1 MSDPASPP
9 SAPRDPHGA
18 VVPASAVGTARPGGR
33 TARTRTA
40 VLTAAREIVAET
52 GEAAPSIPAVAE
64 RAGVHA
70 ATIYRRWRTAEALMV
85 DVALD
90 EVDGRSPVPAT
101 GDLRADLTTYAA
113 QFIRDAGRPGGLVL
127 LRALAAGATSPDA
140 GSTDLARLAEPRMQ
154 EFRRLLDA
162 GAARALEPVD
172 LLDLLIA
179 PVRLWAELGAL
190 PEDVEA
196 AAARLAD
203 NAMAVDEHRR
213 G

>member
-1 MSDPASPP
+1 MADSSPTP
-9 SAPRDPHGA
+9 SAPRDPRGA

-33 TARTRTA
+33 TARTRAA

-52 GEAAPSIPAVAE
+52 GEAAE

-90 EVDGRSPVPAT
+90 EVDDRSPVPVT
-101 GDLRADLTTYAA
+101 GDLRADLATYAA
-113 QFIRDAGRPGGLVL
+113 QFIQDSGRPGGLVL
-127 LRALAAGATSPDA
+127 LRALAAGATNPEA
-140 GSTDLARLAEPRMQ
+140 GPTDLARLAEPRMQ

-179 PVRLWAELGAL
+179 PIRLWAELGAL
-190 PEDVEA
+190 PEDVA
-196 AAARLAD
+196 AAAGRLAD

-213 G
+213 V